1 RVPDLVGE
9 KAETSLTLDLYEQ
22 NRMYASLGVAEYLV
36 IDVKRARLFA
46 FGLMESGEY
55 EPIVISQ
62 ILEGLPIDLLE
73 QTLERLSEETNTAA
87 ASWFMKQLTV

>member
-1 RVPDLVGE
+1 VGE
-9 KAETSLTLDLYEQ
+9 IADTSLSLDLDEQ
-22 NRMYASLGVAEYLV
+22 KRLYASLGISEYWV
-36 IDVKRARLFA
+36 IDVKGARLFA

-62 ILEGLPIDLLE
+62 VLEGLPIDLLE